1 MKKKK
6 VYLTLQNGQVFE
18 GYRFG
23 ADGNAM
29 GELVFTTGVVGYLET
44 LTDPAYY
51 GQIVV
56 QTFPMVG
63 NYGVIESDFESEK
76 PHLSAYVVREYCEQ
90 PSNFRMEQDLNS
102 YLQKAGVIGIY
113 GVDTREL
120 TKIIRENG
128 VMNACISEEKVA
140 PESLASY
147 KIENAVQAVAS
158 EKQTLAATENAK
170 YTVAFWDFGGKNSS
184 VGELLSYGMNVI
196 RVPAQYTAEQIL
208 QLGVDGVVLSDG
220 PGDPAENKE
229 IIQQVQGLLGKKPLF
244 GFGLGHQLIALA
256 LGAKTQK
263 MKYGHRGSNQPVKHL
278 ASDRVF
284 ISGQNHGYV
293 VDKQS
298 IVKGELTFINVND
311 GTCEG
316 LDCDEYKV
324 VSVQFTP
331 SACSAAGESN
341 VLYNKFIENMEK
353 ENDNA

>member
-6 VYLTLQNGQVFE
+6 VYLTLQNGKVFE

-23 ADGNAM
+23 AEGDVV

-44 LTDPAYY
+44 LTDPSYY

-56 QTFPMVG
+56 QTFPMIG
-63 NYGVIESDFESEK
+63 NYGVIESDFESDFA
-76 PHLSAYVVREYCEQ
+76 HVSAYVVREYCDN
-90 PSNFRMEQDLNS
+90 PSNFRMENDLNS
-102 YLQKAGVIGIY
+102 YLEKAGVVGIY

-128 VMNACISEEKVA
+128 VMNACISDKKVD
-140 PESLASY
+140 PKS
-147 KIENAVQAVAS
+147 IENYQIVDAVKAVCP
-158 EKQTLAATENAK
+158 KTVTTAAAENGK

-184 VGELLSYGMNVI
+184 VGELLSYGINVI
-196 RVPAQYTAEQIL
+196 RIPAEYTAEQIL
-208 QLGVDGVVLSDG
+208 ALDVDGIILSDG

-229 IIQQVQGLLGKKPLF
+229 IIQQVKTLLGKKPIF
-244 GFGLGHQLIALA
+244 AFGLGHQLVALA

-284 ISGQNHGYV
+284 ISSQNHGYV
-293 VDKQS
+293 VNKDS
-298 IVKGELTFINVND
+298 ITKGELTFINVND

-316 LDCDEYKV
+316 LDCAEYKV

-341 VLYNKFIENMEK
+341 ILYNQFIEMMEK
-353 ENDNA
+353 ERYNA